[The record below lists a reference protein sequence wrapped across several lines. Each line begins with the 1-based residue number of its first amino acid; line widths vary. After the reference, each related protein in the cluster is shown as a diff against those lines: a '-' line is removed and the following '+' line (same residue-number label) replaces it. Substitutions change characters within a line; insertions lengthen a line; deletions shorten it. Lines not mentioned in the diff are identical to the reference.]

1 MACYAN
7 YNAPAYNTK
16 FVKKADLPKSYD
28 EFAAHKEWAGKIA
41 IDGTDNEWLAAI
53 FAYYGEERGRALVKN
68 IVAALNPVVTDGHL
82 ALARSVGSGEYWLAL
97 NNFLPLTLN
106 VKMSGAPT
114 DFWLLNPVALIF
126 GSVGINA
133 LAPHPNAAKL
143 AENFVLSQEAETFM
157 TRKGRIPTR
166 PDVATNP
173 PEVGEMLKPMKIMPV
188 MFNGADQRKWQKTYN
203 ELFGR
208 RLIPNDRMT
217 QGEILMK
224 LCRYDDD
231 RLGVVRGDL
240 VHDVTEAQT
249 EIRKSAPYAMKGDA
263 VVAALPQWRE
273 RIERMADKAPGKPI
287 AQVKLLPPVA
297 RPTKL
302 TCAPTNY
309 QAHIEEMAKASA
321 QPGSQIVRSQSSKIL
336 EAGMFLKAN
345 SALVGPSEGIP
356 IRFPDRRNDHEVELV
371 MVIGKAGSDISQAK
385 ALDHVAG
392 YCLGLD
398 MTVRGR
404 EDRSFRKS
412 VDGYAVLGPWMV
424 TADEIPDPDAVP
436 ISLTVNGE
444 MRQNSN
450 TSQLI
455 YNCRRLIEFA
465 SEFYTLYPGDL
476 LYTGTPEGV
485 GPVKPGDVIVCRSAP
500 ALGELKINVRAH
512 EARHAC
518 RASSAS
524 APERAA
530 QTLGRMPCCRSS
542 ARATRR

>member
-1 MACYAN
+1 
-7 YNAPAYNTK
+7 
-16 FVKKADLPKSYD
+16 
-28 EFAAHKEWAGKIA
+28 
-41 IDGTDNEWLAAI
+41 
-53 FAYYGEERGRALVKN
+53 
-68 IVAALNPVVTDGHL
+68 
-82 ALARSVGSGEYWLAL
+82 
-97 NNFLPLTLN
+97 
-106 VKMSGAPT
+106 
-114 DFWLLNPVALIF
+114 
-126 GSVGINA
+126 
-133 LAPHPNAAKL
+133 
-143 AENFVLSQEAETFM
+143 
-157 TRKGRIPTR
+157 
-166 PDVATNP
+166 
-173 PEVGEMLKPMKIMPV
+173 
-188 MFNGADQRKWQKTYN
+188 
-203 ELFGR
+203 
-208 RLIPNDRMT
+208 
-217 QGEILMK
+217 MK

-231 RLGVVRGDL
+231 RMGVVRGDL

-273 RIERMADKAPGKPI
+273 RLERLADKAPGKPI
-287 AQVKLLPPVA
+287 GDVKLLPPVA

-309 QAHIEEMAKASA
+309 QAHIAEMEKASA
-321 QPGSQIVRSQSSKIL
+321 QPGSQIVRSHSSKIL

-371 MVIGKAGSDISQAK
+371 MVIGKTGSDIPQAK
-385 ALDHVAG
+385 ALDYVAG

-444 MRQNSN
+444 IRQNSN

-476 LYTGTPEGV
+476 VYTGTPDGV
-485 GPVKPGDVIVCRSAP
+485 NPVKPGDVIVCRSAP
-500 ALGELKINVRAH
+500 VLGELKIDVRAH
-512 EARHAC
+512 EVGAAHGEQRL
-518 RASSAS
+518 RA
-524 APERAA
+524 
-530 QTLGRMPCCRSS
+530 
-542 ARATRR
+542 